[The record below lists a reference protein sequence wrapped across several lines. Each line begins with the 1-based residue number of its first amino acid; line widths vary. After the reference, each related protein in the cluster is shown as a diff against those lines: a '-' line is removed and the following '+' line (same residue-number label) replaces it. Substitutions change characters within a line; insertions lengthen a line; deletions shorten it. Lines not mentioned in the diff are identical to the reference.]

1 MPKMALVEC
10 EKGTDMMR
18 IAVFDGGKK
27 LEDVT
32 FSANLKPAEVE
43 AMRGNHEAFLDTVE
57 DCRDKK
63 GGGMRSAKIP
73 LVAVVIGMLASAC
86 SQQEQF
92 PVVNADGQIQTPA
105 AAQQAP
111 IAAQQDADSGVSDM
125 LLGGAVGYMLGS
137 MGDSGRE
144 RVVER
149 HYYSPPKTVSKPA
162 PKPIYKPAPAKRSF
176 NYKPS
181 RSSSRRR

>member
-1 MPKMALVEC
+1 
-10 EKGTDMMR
+10 
-18 IAVFDGGKK
+18 
-27 LEDVT
+27 
-32 FSANLKPAEVE
+32 
-43 AMRGNHEAFLDTVE
+43 
-57 DCRDKK
+57 
-63 GGGMRSAKIP
+63 MRSAKIP
-73 LVAVVIGMLASAC
+73 LVAVVIGMLATAC

-92 PVVNADGQIQTPA
+92 PVITPDGQVQAPV
-105 AAQQAP
+105 AQQAP
-111 IAAQQDADSGVSDM
+111 VAAQQPDDDGVSDM
-125 LLGGAVGYMLGS
+125 LLGGAIGYMLGG
-137 MGDSGRE
+137 MGETRE

>member
-1 MPKMALVEC
+1 
-10 EKGTDMMR
+10 
-18 IAVFDGGKK
+18 
-27 LEDVT
+27 
-32 FSANLKPAEVE
+32 
-43 AMRGNHEAFLDTVE
+43 
-57 DCRDKK
+57 
-63 GGGMRSAKIP
+63 MRSAKIP

-86 SQQEQF
+86 SQKEQF
-92 PVVNADGQIQTPA
+92 PVVSADGQIQAPA

-137 MGDSGRE
+137 MGDSGRK

-149 HYYSPPKTVSKPA
+149 HYYSPPKTVVRPAPVVKPA

-176 NYKPS
+176 SYKPS
-181 RSSSRRR
+181 RSSGRR